1 MKHVNSM
8 HTLHTIMTNLATF
21 RVHIAPLGFEIDRI
35 ILPVKQTKA
44 DKLCLIVHEKTSED
58 KSGPYLEKIKKECKK
73 LNVKLE
79 LSYANRL
86 GIFNMI
92 KLVKEIIVAEENNYI
107 YVNVA
112 SGSKIQAIA
121 CMMACMILKECTNIK
136 PFYAEP
142 ESYAAFEG
150 KQQSFGLK
158 DTIPLPTYE
167 IHTPKK
173 KLLDA
178 LNIVYTHDKQKLT
191 KKEMAEIAE
200 EKEIITVNAEDE
212 NHSQARFASLDKNII
227 EPLEKQW
234 GFIEIEKI
242 GRNRWIKITEEGKN
256 AAEFLI

>member
-1 MKHVNSM
+1 M
-8 HTLHTIMTNLATF
+8 HTIDTIMSKLATF

-35 ILPVKQTKA
+35 VLPLKETKA
-44 DKLCLIVHEKTSED
+44 DKLWLLVHEKTSED
-58 KSGPYLEKIKKECKK
+58 KSGPYLELIRKKCKK
-73 LNVKLE
+73 LGVKLE
-79 LSYANRL
+79 ISYADRL
-86 GIFNMI
+86 SIFKVI
-92 KLVKEIIVAEENNYI
+92 KAVKEIISKEKNNYI

-121 CMMACMILKECTNIK
+121 CMMACMILKECKNIQ

-142 ESYAAFEG
+142 ETYAAFEG
-150 KQQSFGLK
+150 KQQSFGIK

-167 IHTPKK
+167 IQTPKQ

-178 LNIVYTHDKQKLT
+178 LKIIHDAKNQKIT

-200 EKEIITVNAEDE
+200 ETGLITINAEKL

-227 EPLEKQW
+227 EPLKNEW

-242 GRNRWIKITEEGKN
+242 GRNRWIKITQEGID
-256 AAEFLI
+256 ASEFLI

>member
-1 MKHVNSM
+1 M
-8 HTLHTIMTNLATF
+8 HTVDTNMSKLATF

-35 ILPVKQTKA
+35 MVPVKETKS
-44 DKLCLIVHEKTSED
+44 DKLWLLIHEKTAED

-73 LNVKLE
+73 INVE
-79 LSYANRL
+79 LQIAYADRL
-86 GIFNMI
+86 SLFKAI
-92 KLVKEIIVAEENNYI
+92 KTIKDIIEEEKGNYI

-121 CMMACMILKECTNIK
+121 CMMACMILKGCDNLQ

-150 KQQSFGLK
+150 KQQSFGVK

-167 IHTPKK
+167 IQTPKP
-173 KLLDA
+173 KLLEA
-178 LNIVYTHDKQKLT
+178 LKIIAEQKNGKIT
-191 KKEMAEIAE
+191 KKEMAQIAD
-200 EKEIITVNAEDE
+200 EKEIITVKAEE
-212 NHSQARFASLDKNII
+212 SNYSQARFASLDKNII
-227 EPLEKQW
+227 SPLENEWK
-234 GFIEIEKI
+234 FIEIEKI

>member
-1 MKHVNSM
+1 M
-8 HTLHTIMTNLATF
+8 HTVDTIMSKLATF

-35 ILPVKQTKA
+35 MVPVKETKS
-44 DKLCLIVHEKTSED
+44 DKLWLLIHEKTAED

-73 LNVKLE
+73 INVE
-79 LSYANRL
+79 LQIAYADRL
-86 GIFNMI
+86 SLFKAI
-92 KLVKEIIVAEENNYI
+92 KTIKDIIEEEKGNYI

-121 CMMACMILKECTNIK
+121 CMMACMILKGCDNLQ

-150 KQQSFGLK
+150 KQQSFGVK

-167 IHTPKK
+167 IQTPKP
-173 KLLDA
+173 KLLAA
-178 LNIVYTHDKQKLT
+178 LKIISEQKNGKIT
-191 KKEMAEIAE
+191 KKEMAQIADE
-200 EKEIITVNAEDE
+200 QEIITVKAEE
-212 NHSQARFASLDKNII
+212 SNYSQARFASLDKNII
-227 EPLEKQW
+227 SPLENEWK
-234 GFIEIEKI
+234 FIEIEKI

>member
-1 MKHVNSM
+1 M
-8 HTLHTIMTNLATF
+8 HTNHTKMTNLATF

-35 ILPVKQTKA
+35 VIPLKQTKA
-44 DKLCLIVHEKTSED
+44 DKLWLLAPDNRSED
-58 KSGPYLEKIKKECKK
+58 LSGPYLEKIKKECKK
-73 LNVKLE
+73 LGVEVKVAYSDR
-79 LSYANRL
+79 LSLFKA
-86 GIFNMI
+86 I
-92 KLVKEIIVAEENNYI
+92 KSIKDIISQEKGNYI

-121 CMMACMILKECTNIK
+121 MMMTCMVLKECDNLQ

-167 IHTPKK
+167 IQTPKQ

-191 KKEMAEIAE
+191 KKEMAEIADK
-200 EKEIITVNAEDE
+200 KEIIIVNAEDE
-212 NHSQARFASLDKNII
+212 NYSQARFASLDKNII

-234 GFIEIEKI
+234 GFIKVEKI
-242 GRNRWIKITEEGKN
+242 GRNRWITITEEGKN

>member
-1 MKHVNSM
+1 
-8 HTLHTIMTNLATF
+8 MTNLATF

-35 ILPVKQTKA
+35 ILPLKQTKA
-44 DKLCLIVHEKTSED
+44 DKLWILAHDNRSED
-58 KSGPYLEKIKKECKK
+58 LSAPYLEKIKKECKK
-73 LNVKLE
+73 LGVDIKVGY
-79 LSYANRL
+79 SNRL
-86 GIFNMI
+86 SLFKTI
-92 KLVKEIIVAEENNYI
+92 KLIKDIISQEKGNYI

-121 CMMACMILKECTNIK
+121 CMMACMVLKECDNLQ

-158 DTIPLPTYE
+158 DTISLPTYQ
-167 IHTPKK
+167 IHTPKP
-173 KLLDA
+173 KLLAA
-178 LNIVYTHDKQKLT
+178 LKIISEQPKQKIT

-200 EKEIITVNAEDE
+200 KQNIITVNSEDD

-227 EPLEKQW
+227 APLEKEW
-234 GFIEIEKI
+234 KFIEVEKI
-242 GRNRWIKITEEGKN
+242 GRNRWIKITQEGKD

>member
-1 MKHVNSM
+1 
-8 HTLHTIMTNLATF
+8 MTNLATF

-35 ILPVKQTKA
+35 VLPLKQTKA
-44 DKLCLIVHEKTSED
+44 DRLWILAHDNRSED
-58 KSGPYLEKIKKECKK
+58 LSAPYLEKIKKECKK
-73 LNVKLE
+73 LDVKLE

-92 KLVKEIIVAEENNYI
+92 KLVKEVIIAEENNYI

-121 CMMACMILKECTNIK
+121 CMMACMILKECTNIQ

-142 ESYAAFEG
+142 ETYAAFEG

-158 DTIPLPTYE
+158 DTIPLPIYE
-167 IHTPKK
+167 IQTPKQ

-178 LNIVYTHDKQKLT
+178 LKIVYTHDKQKLT
-191 KKEMAEIAE
+191 KKEMAVLAE
-200 EKEIITVNAEDE
+200 ENGIITVNAENE

-227 EPLEKQW
+227 EPLVQQW

-242 GRNRWIKITEEGKN
+242 GRNRWITITEEGKN

>member
-1 MKHVNSM
+1 MSK
-8 HTLHTIMTNLATF
+8 LATF

-35 ILPVKQTKA
+35 VIPLKETKA
-44 DKLCLIVHEKTSED
+44 DKLWLLIHENRVED

-73 LNVKLE
+73 LGVQLE
-79 LSYANRL
+79 ISYADRL
-86 GIFNMI
+86 NIFRVI
-92 KLVKEIIVAEENNYI
+92 KAVKEIISKEKNNYI

-121 CMMACMILKECTNIK
+121 CMMACMILKECKNIQ

-142 ESYAAFEG
+142 EKYAAFEG
-150 KQQSFGLK
+150 KQQSFGIK

-167 IHTPKK
+167 IQTPKQ

-178 LNIVYTHDKQKLT
+178 LRIVHKHNNQKLT

-200 EKEIITVNAEDE
+200 EQGIITIESKL

-227 EPLEKQW
+227 EPLEKNW

-242 GRNRWIKITEEGKN
+242 GRNRWIKITEEGRN